1 MGAGRRRGR
10 VESGRVKEINC
21 EEKDGEEEDVGGEGG
36 RGEREEKEEGE
47 EGVGNGISE
56 GQGKLCEKGRV
67 EAVCNM

>member
-1 MGAGRRRGR
+1 M
-10 VESGRVKEINC
+10 
-21 EEKDGEEEDVGGEGG
+21 GGEGG
-36 RGEREEKEEGE
+36 RGGREEKEEGE